1 MPDTLPIIA
10 PDTLNNATAQELL
23 DLLIAH
29 ADRAPR
35 ALFDA
40 CVARGEGMVAV
51 LATFYDAMEAMAALD
66 ELDNG
71 QWWAQLHG
79 IFILGKLPSEAAGQL
94 LTHVLVMADQHED
107 ENLMDWVAGEW
118 APLFANK
125 PASVVERVREV
136 ALDRTL
142 DWYTRVQA
150 PDVIINAGLMAGEA
164 ELEAALDWVAAQ
176 FADPEDDS
184 DYRSMT
190 GNLLL
195 DFPRERFRDRLEQ
208 LADEQARYG
217 SFNVTFDQDDIVLA
231 YARSGDQPDWQGR
244 REPWSF
250 YDEDEILK
258 RQARWREEDERQ
270 AARAANSPASSSLPS
285 AWTGSVETFVR
296 ATPKLG
302 RNDPCH
308 CGSGKKY
315 KKCCMAADVLAAM
328 H

>member
-1 MPDTLPIIA
+1 MTDALPIIA

-40 CVARGEGMVAV
+40 CVARGEAMVAALV
-51 LATFYDAMEAMAALD
+51 TFYDAMEALD

-79 IFILGKLPSEAAGQL
+79 IFILGKLPGEAAGQL
-94 LTHVLVMADQHED
+94 LTHALVLADQQED
-107 ENLMDWVAGEW
+107 ENLMDWVAGDW
-118 APLFANK
+118 AALFANK
-125 PASVVERVREV
+125 PASVVERVREI

-164 ELEAALDWVAAQ
+164 ELEAALDWVATQ

-184 DYRSMT
+184 DYRNMT

-195 DFPRERFRDRLEQ
+195 DFPRERFRARLEQ
-208 LADEQARYG
+208 LAEEQARYG
-217 SFNVTFDQDDIVLA
+217 SYNVTFDQDDIARAYSLLA
-231 YARSGDQPDWQGR
+231 DQPDWMR
-244 REPWSF
+244 RPEPWSF

-258 RQARWREEDERQ
+258 RQTRWREEDERK
-270 AARAANSPASSSLPS
+270 AARAANSPTSPSSPSSPS
-285 AWTGSVETFVR
+285 AWTGPVETFVR

-315 KKCCMAADVLAAM
+315 KKCCMAADA
-328 H
+328 

>member
-1 MPDTLPIIA
+1 MTDTLPVFA

-23 DLLIAH
+23 DLLIAQ

-40 CVARGEGMVAV
+40 CVARGEDMVAA
-51 LATFYDAMEAMAALD
+51 LATFYDAMEALD

-79 IFILGKLPSEAAGQL
+79 IFILGKLPGEAAGQL
-94 LTHVLVMADQHED
+94 LTHVLVLADRRED
-107 ENLMDWVAGEW
+107 ENLMDWVAGYW

-142 DWYTRVQA
+142 DWYTRVQV

-164 ELEAALDWVAAQ
+164 ELEAALDWVAGQ
-176 FADPEDDS
+176 LADPEEDS

-195 DFPRERFRDRLEQ
+195 DFPRERFHARLEQ
-208 LADEQARYG
+208 LAEDQARYG
-217 SFNVTFDQDDIVLA
+217 GFNVTFDQDDIVLA
-231 YARSGDQPDWQGR
+231 YARSGDQPEWLRG

-258 RQARWREEDERQ
+258 RQVRWREEDERK
-270 AARAANSPASSSLPS
+270 AARAANAPASASSPPT
-285 AWTGSVETFVR
+285 WTGPVETFVR

-308 CGSGKKY
+308 CGSGKKF
-315 KKCCMAADVLAAM
+315 KKCCMAADT
-328 H
+328 

>member
-1 MPDTLPIIA
+1 MPNTLPVIA
-10 PDTLNNATAQELL
+10 PDTLNNATAEELL

-35 ALFDA
+35 SLFDA
-40 CVARGEGMVAV
+40 CVARGEGMVAA
-51 LATFYDAMEAMAALD
+51 LAAFYDAIEALD

-79 IFILGKLPSEAAGQL
+79 IYILGKLPDEAAGQL
-94 LTHVLVMADQHED
+94 LAHVLVMADRRGD
-107 ENLMDWVAGEW
+107 ENLIDWVAGDW
-118 APLFANK
+118 AHLFANK
-125 PASVVERVREV
+125 PASVVEQVREI

-150 PDVIINAGLMAGEA
+150 PDVIINTGLMAGEA
-164 ELEAALDWVAAQ
+164 ELEAALDWVVEQ
-176 FADPEDDS
+176 LTDPEDDP
-184 DYRSMT
+184 DYRNLT

-195 DFPRERFRDRLEQ
+195 DFPRERYHARLEQ
-208 LADEQARYG
+208 LAEEQARYG
-217 SFNVTFDQDDIVLA
+217 SLNVTFDQNDIALA
-231 YARSGDQPDWQGR
+231 YARSGDQPDWLR
-244 REPWSF
+244 RCEPWSF

-258 RQARWREEDERQ
+258 RQARWREKDERE
-270 AARAANSPASSSLPS
+270 AARAANPPALPSSPS
-285 AWTGSVETFVR
+285 AWAGPVETLIR

-308 CGSGKKY
+308 CGSGRKY
-315 KKCCMAADVLAAM
+315 KKCCMATDALVSM